1 MFSNS
6 SINGLPNRDIM
17 ILNILSGLIV
27 IVGLM
32 IVIVG
37 YGYRSATKLPANN
50 PESFLASGKKA
61 GKVVVCIG
69 DSITHGKVSHN
80 YVDELENRYSNRDVS
95 FVNAGINSEL
105 SYNVLLRIDQ
115 VVKCAPDFITIL
127 IGTNDASATLNEKN
141 AARYVKKHNLPR
153 VPNRHWYEENLTAII
168 DILQEKTTAK
178 IGLLSLPPITEDRT
192 HSGYQRVAE
201 YSGFIKKLAG
211 HRNLVYLPLNE
222 LMDEILQTR
231 GSQMKSSYVA
241 GKSGLMYKAIFSHYI
256 LRQSWDEIA
265 ESNGFV
271 FLTDNLHLNLR
282 GALLA
287 TELIDGFLAV
297 SSPE

>member
-1 MFSNS
+1 
-6 SINGLPNRDIM
+6 M
-17 ILNILSGLIV
+17 ILNILIGLMF
-27 IVGLM
+27 IVGLL

-37 YGYRSATKLPANN
+37 YGYRSATKLPDNN
-50 PESFLASGKKA
+50 PASFLASVKKT

-69 DSITHGKVSHN
+69 DSITHGRVSHN
-80 YVDELENRYSNRDVS
+80 YVDELEIRYSDKNVS

-105 SYNVLLRIDQ
+105 SYNILLRIDQ

-127 IGTNDASATLNEKN
+127 IGTNDSSATLNKKN
-141 AARYVKKHNLPR
+141 AARYVKKQNLPQ
-153 VPNRHWYEENLTAII
+153 VPNRHWYEDNLTAII

-192 HSGYQRVAE
+192 HSGYQRAAE

-211 HRNLVYLPLNE
+211 QRNLVYLPLNE

-241 GKSGLMYKAIFSHYI
+241 GKSWLMYKAIFSHYI
-256 LRQSWDEIA
+256 LGQSWNEIA
-265 ESNGFV
+265 ENNGFV

-287 TELIDGFLAV
+287 TELIDGFLAA
-297 SSPE
+297 STPK